1 VALLEIDRKLL
12 QQCLSREP
20 HAWET
25 FVDRFLGLV
34 LHVVRHTAKSRSL
47 QISAQDEE
55 DLVAEFFVTV
65 VRDDF
70 ALLKRFRLQSS
81 LATYLAVVARRVV
94 VRELLRQFSTTR
106 MGEAVASH
114 VAVASIADA
123 GLDSP
128 EKRISNREEV
138 ERLMDNLTGPE
149 AEVVR
154 LYHLEGKSYR
164 EISSAIGIPENSI
177 GPTLSRARAKLR
189 QTMADSSA

>member
-20 HAWET
+20 HAWEA
-25 FVDRFLGLV
+25 FVDRFLGLI

-94 VRELLRQFSTTR
+94 VRELLRRFSTR
-106 MGEAVASH
+106 MGEAAASH
-114 VAVASIADA
+114 VAVASIADT
-123 GLDSP
+123 GLDAP

-138 ERLMDNLTGPE
+138 ERLMDSLTAPE

-177 GPTLSRARAKLR
+177 GPTLSRARAKMR

>member
-1 VALLEIDRKLL
+1 
-12 QQCLSREP
+12 
-20 HAWET
+20 
-25 FVDRFLGLV
+25 
-34 LHVVRHTAKSRSL
+34 VVRHTAKSRSL

-94 VRELLRQFSTTR
+94 VRELLRRFSTR
-106 MGEAVASH
+106 MGEAAAPH
-114 VAVASIADA
+114 VAIASIADT
-123 GLDSP
+123 GLDAP

-138 ERLMDNLTGPE
+138 ERLMDSLTGPE

-177 GPTLSRARAKLR
+177 GPTLSRALAKMR

>member
-1 VALLEIDRKLL
+1 MALLEIDRKLL
-12 QQCLSREP
+12 QQCLNREP
-20 HAWET
+20 RAWEA
-25 FVDRFLGLV
+25 FVDRFLGLI

-94 VRELLRQFSTTR
+94 VRELLRRFSTR
-106 MGEAVASH
+106 MGEAATSH
-114 VAVASIADA
+114 VAVASIPDP
-123 GLDSP
+123 GLDAP
-128 EKRISNREEV
+128 EKRISNRVEV
-138 ERLMDNLTGPE
+138 ERLMDSLTAPE

-164 EISSAIGIPENSI
+164 EISAITG
-177 GPTLSRARAKLR
+177 LSESNVGYLIHHGLR
-189 QTMADSSA
+189 NLAHGLKAAGVI

>member
-1 VALLEIDRKLL
+1 MALLEIDRKLL

-25 FVDRFLGLV
+25 FVDRFLGLI

-47 QISAQDEE
+47 PISSQDEE
-55 DLVAEFFVTV
+55 DLVAEFFMTV

-70 ALLKRFRLQSS
+70 ALLRRFRLQSS

-94 VRELLRQFSTTR
+94 VRELLRQSSPTR
-106 MGEAVASH
+106 LGEAASPRVAM
-114 VAVASIADA
+114 ASIADA
-123 GLDSP
+123 DVDSP
-128 EKRISNREEV
+128 EKRISNREQV
-138 ERLMDNLTGPE
+138 ERLLGSLTGPE
-149 AEVVR
+149 ADVVR

-177 GPTLSRARAKLR
+177 GPTLSRARAKMR
-189 QTMADSSA
+189 QSTADSSA

>member
-12 QQCLSREP
+12 QQCLTREP
-20 HAWET
+20 QAWEA

-70 ALLKRFRLQSS
+70 ALLRRFRLQSS

-94 VRELLRQFSTTR
+94 VRELLRRFSTTR

-114 VAVASIADA
+114 VAVASIADT

-128 EKRISNREEV
+128 EKRISNREQV
-138 ERLMDNLTGPE
+138 ERLLGNLTGPE
-149 AEVVR
+149 ADVVR

-177 GPTLSRARAKLR
+177 GPTLSRARAKMR
-189 QTMADSSA
+189 QSTADSSA